1 MNTLAQLYQNAAS
14 AQDYAQRYVEH
25 LTRLLNAWD
34 RDAIAAII
42 EAFEETSQAGRTIY
56 FIANGGSAAAA
67 THWVNDLVAG
77 AYQPG
82 QPGFRCVSLADN
94 TATVTAIGNDAGF
107 DNLFV
112 RQLEVMM
119 QPGDLVYAM
128 SVSGNS
134 ENIIRAIDYAK
145 AHGAKTIGIAGM
157 SGGRLNGRCDINLHL
172 AATAD
177 EYGPVE
183 DGFAILEHVVSGYL
197 TMRRGKWL
205 HH

>member
-1 MNTLAQLYQNAAS
+1 MHTLATLFQSAATPQ
-14 AQDYAQRYVEH
+14 AYATHYVEH
-25 LTRLLNAWD
+25 LAKVLAAWD
-34 RDAIAAII
+34 RDVIAAII

-56 FIANGGSAAAA
+56 FMANGGSAAAA

-77 AYQPG
+77 AYQPD
-82 QPGFRCVSLADN
+82 QPGFRAISLADN
-94 TATVTAIGNDAGF
+94 TATVTALGNDAGF
-107 DNLFV
+107 ENLFV
-112 RQLEVMM
+112 RQLEVML

-134 ENIIRAIDYAK
+134 ENIIRGIDYAR

-157 SGGRLNGRCDINLHL
+157 TGGRLLGRCDINLHI
-172 AATAD
+172 AASAD

-183 DGFAILEHVVSGYL
+183 DAFAILEHIVSGYL